1 MRAILMNA
9 PGDPD
14 VLKIADVPKPQIVT
28 PSDVLVKLHTAGV
41 NPIDTKVRKLN
52 MYYPDKLPSI
62 LGCDGAGVVEAIGS
76 SVTRVR
82 PGDEV
87 FFFNNGLGGAPG
99 TYADYTVVQEDYLA
113 LKPKNITMLEAAGI
127 PLALITAWEAL
138 LDRGNL
144 QKGEAALIHAGAGG
158 VGHIAVQLA
167 HWAGARVATTVSG
180 PQKAELAQSL
190 GAELAINYKE
200 QDFVE
205 AVLNWTAG
213 LGVMLVMDTVGGETF
228 CKSFSAAQLYG
239 RVVTLLSTSCDVKA
253 LNVARLRNLIIGYVQ
268 MTAPLYFGL
277 PRTRIAQTEILE
289 RGAKLLKQKLLKVHI
304 DHTLPLEQA
313 AEAHRLIETGHT
325 TGKIILQIADRE

>member
-1 MRAILMNA
+1 MRAVLMNT

-14 VLKIADVPKPQIVT
+14 VLKIADIPKPKIVD
-28 PSDVLVKLHTAGV
+28 PSGVLVKLHAAGV
-41 NPIDTKVRKLN
+41 NPIDAKVRKLN
-52 MYYPDKLPSI
+52 MYYPDKLPLI

-76 SVTRVR
+76 SVMRVR

-99 TYADYTVVQEDYLA
+99 TYAEYTVVQEDYLA

-144 QKGEAALIHAGAGG
+144 QKGQSTLIHAGAGG
-158 VGHIAVQLA
+158 VGHIAIQLA
-167 HWAGARVATTVSG
+167 HYFDARVAATVSN
-180 PQKAELAQSL
+180 PEKAEFVQSL
-190 GAELAINYKE
+190 GAELAINYRQ
-200 QDFVE
+200 QDFAE
-205 AVLNWTAG
+205 AVLNWTNGQGVG
-213 LGVMLVMDTVGGETF
+213 LAMDTVGGETF
-228 CKSFSAAQLYG
+228 CKSFAATQLYG

-277 PRTRIAQTEILE
+277 HSGRVAQTRILE
-289 RGAKLLKQKLLKVHI
+289 RGAKLLEQKLLKVHV

-313 AEAHRLIETGHT
+313 AEAHRLIEAGHT
-325 TGKIILQIADRE
+325 TGKIILQIA

>member
-1 MRAILMNA
+1 MRAVLMNA

-14 VLKIADVPKPQIVT
+14 VLKIADVPQ
-28 PSDVLVKLHTAGV
+28 PSITDPSGILVRLHAAGV

-87 FFFNNGLGGAPG
+87 FFFNNGLGGASG
-99 TYADYTVVQEDYLA
+99 TYAEYTVVQEDYLA

-138 LDRGNL
+138 LDRGDL
-144 QKGEAALIHAGAGG
+144 QKGHATLIHAGAGG
-158 VGHIAVQLA
+158 VGHIAIQLA
-167 HWAGARVATTVSG
+167 HCFGAHVATTISE
-180 PQKAELAQSL
+180 PQKAEFVQSL
-190 GAELAINYKE
+190 GAELAINYR
-200 QDFVE
+200 QQNVVE
-205 AVLNWTAG
+205 AVLNWTNG
-213 LGVMLVMDTVGGETF
+213 LGVKLVLDTVGGETF
-228 CKSFSAAQLYG
+228 CNSFAATQLYG
-239 RVVTLLSTSCDVKA
+239 RVVTLLSTSCDVQYM
-253 LNVARLRNLIIGYVQ
+253 NIARLRNLIIGYVQ

-277 PRTRIAQTEILE
+277 HRARVAQTTILE
-289 RGAKLLKQKLLKVHI
+289 RGARLIEQKQLKVHI
-304 DHTLPLEQA
+304 SHTLPLEKA

-325 TGKIILQIADRE
+325 TGKIVLQIT

>member
-1 MRAILMNA
+1 MRAVLMNT

-14 VLKIADVPKPQIVT
+14 VLKIADIPKPKIVD
-28 PSDVLVKLHTAGV
+28 PSGVLVKLHAAGV
-41 NPIDTKVRKLN
+41 NPIDAKVRKLN
-52 MYYPDKLPSI
+52 MYYPDKLPLI

-76 SVTRVR
+76 SVMRVR

-99 TYADYTVVQEDYLA
+99 TYAEYTVVQEDYLA

-144 QKGEAALIHAGAGG
+144 QKGQSTLIHAGAGG
-158 VGHIAVQLA
+158 VGHIAIQLA
-167 HWAGARVATTVSG
+167 HYFDARVAATVSN
-180 PQKAELAQSL
+180 PEKAEFVQSL
-190 GAELAINYKE
+190 GAELAINYRQ
-200 QDFVE
+200 QDFAE
-205 AVLNWTAG
+205 AVLNWTNGQGVG
-213 LGVMLVMDTVGGETF
+213 LTMDTVGGETF
-228 CKSFSAAQLYG
+228 CRSFAATQLYG

-277 PRTRIAQTEILE
+277 HSGRVAQTRILE
-289 RGAKLLKQKLLKVHI
+289 RGAKLLEQKLLKVHV

-313 AEAHRLIETGHT
+313 AEAHRLIEAGHT
-325 TGKIILQIADRE
+325 TGKIILQIA

>member
-14 VLKIADVPKPQIVT
+14 VLKIADVPKPQIVA

-52 MYYPDKLPSI
+52 MYYPNKLPSI
-62 LGCDGAGVVEAIGS
+62 LGCDGAGVVEAIGG

-99 TYADYTVVQEDYLA
+99 TYAEYTVVQEDYLA

-138 LDRGNL
+138 LDRGSL
-144 QKGEAALIHAGAGG
+144 QKGEMALIHAGAGG

-167 HWAGARVATTVSG
+167 HHFGARIAATVSS

-190 GAELAINYKE
+190 GAELPINYKE

-205 AVLNWTAG
+205 AVLNWTSGQGAG
-213 LGVMLVMDTVGGETF
+213 LVMDTVGGETF
-228 CKSFSAAQLYG
+228 CKSFNTTQLYG
-239 RVVTLLSTSCDVKA
+239 RVVTLLSTSCDVKV

-277 PRTRIAQTEILE
+277 PQERMAQTRILE
-289 RGAKLLKQKLLKVHI
+289 RGAKLIEQKLLKVHI
-304 DHTLPLEQA
+304 DRTLPLEHA
-313 AEAHRLIETGHT
+313 AEAHRLIEAGHT
-325 TGKIILQIADRE
+325 TGKIILQIA

>member
-1 MRAILMNA
+1 MNA

-14 VLKIADVPKPQIVT
+14 VLKIADVPKPQIAT

-113 LKPKNITMLEAAGI
+113 LKPKNITMLEAAGV

-167 HWAGARVATTVSG
+167 HWAGAPGGNHSFRSAKGRACPVTGSG
-180 PQKAELAQSL
+180 TCNQLQ
-190 GAELAINYKE
+190 GA
-200 QDFVE
+200 
-205 AVLNWTAG
+205 G
-213 LGVMLVMDTVGGETF
+213 F
-228 CKSFSAAQLYG
+228 C
-239 RVVTLLSTSCDVKA
+239 
-253 LNVARLRNLIIGYVQ
+253 
-268 MTAPLYFGL
+268 
-277 PRTRIAQTEILE
+277 
-289 RGAKLLKQKLLKVHI
+289 
-304 DHTLPLEQA
+304 
-313 AEAHRLIETGHT
+313 
-325 TGKIILQIADRE
+325 

>member
-1 MRAILMNA
+1 MRAVLMNT

-14 VLKIADVPKPQIVT
+14 VLKIADIQKPKIVD
-28 PSDVLVKLHTAGV
+28 PSGVLVKLHAAGV
-41 NPIDTKVRKLN
+41 NPIDAKVRKLN
-52 MYYPDKLPSI
+52 MYYPDKLPLI

-76 SVTRVR
+76 SVMRVR

-99 TYADYTVVQEDYLA
+99 TYAEYTVVQEDYLA

-144 QKGEAALIHAGAGG
+144 QKGQSILIHAGAGG
-158 VGHIAVQLA
+158 VGHIAIQLA
-167 HWAGARVATTVSG
+167 HYFDARVAATVSN
-180 PQKAELAQSL
+180 PEKAEFVQSL
-190 GAELAINYKE
+190 GAELAINYRQ
-200 QDFVE
+200 QDFAE
-205 AVLNWTAG
+205 AVLNWTNGQGVG
-213 LGVMLVMDTVGGETF
+213 LAMDTVGGETF
-228 CKSFSAAQLYG
+228 CRSFAATQLYG

-253 LNVARLRNLIIGYVQ
+253 LNVARLRNMIIGYVQ

-277 PRTRIAQTEILE
+277 HSGRVAQTRILE
-289 RGAKLLKQKLLKVHI
+289 RGAKLLEQKLLKVHV

-313 AEAHRLIETGHT
+313 AEAHRLIEAGHT
-325 TGKIILQIADRE
+325 TGKIILQIA

>member
-1 MRAILMNA
+1 MKAILMSA

-14 VLKIADVPKPQIVT
+14 VLKIADIPKPLIT
-28 PSDVLVKLHTAGV
+28 GSSDVLVKLYAAGV

-82 PGDEV
+82 TGDEV

-99 TYADYTVVQEDYLA
+99 TYAEYAVVQEDYLA
-113 LKPKNITMLEAAGI
+113 LKPKNITMIEAAGI

-138 LDRGNL
+138 LDRGGL
-144 QKGEAALIHAGAGG
+144 QKGETALIHAGAGG

-167 HWAGARVATTVSG
+167 HHFGARVATTVSS

-190 GAELAINYKE
+190 GAELPINYTE
-200 QDFVE
+200 QDFVGS
-205 AVLNWTAG
+205 VLNWSRGQGAT
-213 LGVMLVMDTVGGETF
+213 LVMDTVGGETF
-228 CKSFSAAQLYG
+228 CKSFAATQLYG
-239 RVVTLLSTSCDVKA
+239 RVVTLLSTSCEVKA
-253 LNVARLRNLIIGYVQ
+253 LNVARLRNLIVGYVQ

-277 PRTRIAQTEILE
+277 SRKRIAQTVILE
-289 RGAKLLKQKLLKVHI
+289 RGAKLLEQKLLKVHI
-304 DHTLPLEQA
+304 DRTLPLEQA
-313 AEAHRLIETGHT
+313 AEAHRLVEPGHT
-325 TGKIILQIADRE
+325 AGKIILQIA